1 MFCLANRSAKANLNF
16 PSIFMAIHFYCYHKN
31 VFSLEIPCAFYL
43 SPLLLVFLMYMDD
56 FSAPKVHLSNICITL
71 NFLDARKEAINP
83 FAILLYFSL
92 FLFATNYER
101 EYLV

>member
-1 MFCLANRSAKANLNF
+1 MCSHLKFLVL
-16 PSIFMAIHFYCYHKN
+16 
-31 VFSLEIPCAFYL
+31 FYL
-43 SPLLLVFLMYMDD
+43 SPVLLVFLMCMDY

-83 FAILLYFSL
+83 FAILLYFFFL
-92 FLFATNYER
+92 FLFATNYEW